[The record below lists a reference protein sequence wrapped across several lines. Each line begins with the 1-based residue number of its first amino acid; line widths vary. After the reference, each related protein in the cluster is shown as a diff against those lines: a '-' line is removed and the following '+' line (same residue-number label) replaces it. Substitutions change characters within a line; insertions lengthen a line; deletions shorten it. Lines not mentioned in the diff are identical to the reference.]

1 MGASMSDSSKPV
13 TIKDIARE
21 CGVTATTVSLAL
33 RNHPRI
39 SDKTKAKVR
48 ATAEKLGY
56 HRNPM
61 ISALMANLSQSRTP
75 LAALPLAVIYTHD
88 WEMIQENS
96 FHSNIWGGMD
106 QRAQRL
112 GFKLERFHLNEKRMT
127 GRRLTQIL
135 DTRGITGLIVPP
147 LYTPGGHLS
156 IDWPHF
162 SAVAIGYSMLSP
174 NLHRVCPNQ
183 YRGIRMALRELTKRG
198 YTRPGLLLNRQ
209 SDQRSLHLWSS
220 GFLGYE
226 AQQNREEVVPILNTD
241 NVHAEELKSWLDTH
255 RPDVIVSSDLEVLKA
270 LDELEI
276 RYPEEIGV
284 VTLSRCIAENGI
296 AGIDQQAFAIGE
308 AAVEQV
314 VQMMYYNQRGI
325 PELPR
330 VIQIPS
336 RWGEGPSI
344 RPKPVSATLED

>member
-1 MGASMSDSSKPV
+1 MTENEKPV

-39 SDKTKAKVR
+39 SDATKAKVR
-48 ATAEKLGY
+48 AAADKMGY

-75 LAALPLAVIYTHD
+75 LAALPLAVIYTHE

-96 FHSNIWGGMD
+96 FHANIWAGMEE
-106 QRAQRL
+106 RAKRL
-112 GFKLERFHLNEKRMT
+112 GFKLERFHLNDKRMT

-135 DTRGITGLIVPP
+135 DTRGIHGLIVPP
-147 LYTPGGHLS
+147 LFNPGSHLS
-156 IDWPHF
+156 LDWKSF
-162 SAVAIGYSMLSP
+162 SSVAIGYSMLSP
-174 NLHRVCPNQ
+174 NLHRVCPDQ
-183 YRGIRMALRELTKRG
+183 YRGIRMAMRELTKRG
-198 YTRPGLLLNRQ
+198 YERPGLLLNRQ
-209 SDQRSLHLWSS
+209 SDQRTLHLWSS

-226 AQQNREEVVPILNTD
+226 EHQNRKEMVPILNPGNINTG
-241 NVHAEELKSWLDTH
+241 ELKEWIDTFQ
-255 RPDVIVSSDLEVLKA
+255 PDVIISSDLEVLAPLQK
-270 LDELEI
+270 LGL
-276 RYPEEIGV
+276 RCPEDIGV
-284 VTLSRCIAENGI
+284 ISLSRYIAGNGI
-296 AGIDQQAFAIGE
+296 AGIDQQSFAIGE

-314 VQMMYYNQRGI
+314 VQMMYYNERGI

-336 RWGEGPSI
+336 RWGEGSSI
-344 RPKPVSATLED
+344 RPAKS